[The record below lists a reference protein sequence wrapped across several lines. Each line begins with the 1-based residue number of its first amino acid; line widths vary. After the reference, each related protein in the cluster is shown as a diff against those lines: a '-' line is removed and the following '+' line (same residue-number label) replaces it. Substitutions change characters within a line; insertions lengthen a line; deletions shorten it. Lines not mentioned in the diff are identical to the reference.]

1 MNYLAHLFGTLGLFG
16 TIAADNQNNKRLVLN
31 MFVFANMM
39 YVLQYLFLNAWT
51 GVITDVF
58 AIIRTVIYYLYE
70 AKEKPKSVRLLMTFM
85 VIVLILGI
93 STYQDIFSVFPITC
107 TLALT
112 WALWQPDIL
121 KFRITAII
129 TPILYFI
136 YNYHVGAY
144 AGMVAT
150 IFELA
155 GALFAIYRLEFVK
168 IRKSHC

>member
-1 MNYLAHLFGTLGLFG
+1 MNALAHLFGTLGLFG
-16 TIAADNQNNKRLVLN
+16 TIVADNQKNKRRVLN

-51 GVITDVF
+51 GVVTDIF
-58 AIIRTVIYYLYE
+58 AIIRTMIYCLYE
-70 AKEKPKSVRLLMTFM
+70 AKEKPKSIGLLIIFIS
-85 VIVLILGI
+85 IVLIIGI
-93 STYQDIFSVFPITC
+93 FTYQDIFSVFPIAC
-107 TLALT
+107 TIALT

-129 TPILYFI
+129 APMLYFI

-144 AGMVAT
+144 AGMIAT
-150 IFELA
+150 VFELA